1 MLLHGVANYIEI
13 IWSLLK
19 ENNQLPYSYRIT
31 NDKFR
36 SWKRAKMQK
45 NGCAER
51 DHNIAKGNV
60 HVGWAY
66 KPHIQ
71 KSSHSSKPN
80 AWILVHMRGNW
91 IKQGITSVLCI
102 SHLK

>member
-51 DHNIAKGNV
+51 DHNIAKEMFMW
-60 HVGWAY
+60 VG
-66 KPHIQ
+66 PINH
-71 KSSHSSKPN
+71 
-80 AWILVHMRGNW
+80 
-91 IKQGITSVLCI
+91 TSRRVATRVSLMPGFWSTCEATGLNKVLPQC
-102 SHLK
+102 SASAT